1 MWKSIIYKEWIKV
14 RWYLIMLTLFGI
26 LVLGII
32 FLGVQHDKIFS
43 NANNYWYAI
52 LFNGLQYYSILKFI
66 PLLMGIVFA
75 FAQFYP
81 EIVNKRIKLT
91 FHLPLKED
99 KTIMIMIL
107 FGAISLIVS
116 YGIMFLLF
124 LIASNFF
131 FAREIVD
138 AALISIMPWFL
149 AGFGAYFLVSTI
161 ILEPIWLYRILYT
174 LATILFIPLYLVDSV
189 SGGYGPINLP
199 LAVITLIISI
209 SLLFSAYRFRKGE
222 M

>member
-14 RWYLIMLTLFGI
+14 RWYLIMLTVFGL
-26 LVLGII
+26 LVLGVI
-32 FLGVQHDKIFS
+32 FLEVQHDKIFS

-91 FHLPLKED
+91 FHLPLNED
-99 KTIMIMIL
+99 KVILIMLL
-107 FGAISLIVS
+107 FGIAGLAIS
-116 YGIMFLLF
+116 YGIMILLF
-124 LIASNFF
+124 LGASNFF
-131 FAREIVD
+131 FAKEIVN
-138 AALISIMPWFL
+138 AALISVTPWFL
-149 AGFGAYFLVSTI
+149 AGFGVYFLLSTI
-161 ILEPIWLYRILYT
+161 ILEPVWLYRILYT
-174 LATILFIPLYLVDSV
+174 LVTILFIPLYLVDSV
-189 SGGYGPINLP
+189 SGGYAPVNLP
-199 LAVITLIISI
+199 LVFLTIIISV

>member
-14 RWYLIMLTLFGI
+14 RWYLIMLTLLGI

-75 FAQFYP
+75 FAQYYP

-91 FHLPLKED
+91 FHLPLDED
-99 KTIMIMIL
+99 KVILIMML
-107 FGAISLIVS
+107 FGMVSLIIS
-116 YGIMFLLF
+116 YGIMVFLF
-124 LIASNFF
+124 WGAGSFF
-131 FAREIVD
+131 FAREIVN
-138 AALISIMPWFL
+138 AAMITITPWFL
-149 AGFGAYFLVSTI
+149 AGFGAYFLIATI

-174 LATILFIPLYLVDSV
+174 VITVLFIPLYLTDSV
-189 SGGYGPINLP
+189 SGGYSPINLS
-199 LAVITLIISI
+199 LTVFTLVISV

>member
-14 RWYLIMLTLFGI
+14 GWYLALLTVFGI

-52 LFNGLQYYSILKFI
+52 LFNGYKYYSLLKFI

-99 KTIMIMIL
+99 KVILIMLL
-107 FGAISLIVS
+107 FGTVCLMAG
-116 YGIMFLLF
+116 YGIMAGLF
-124 LIASNFF
+124 WAVSRFF
-131 FAREIVD
+131 FAVEIVN
-138 AALISIMPWFL
+138 AALISVAPWFL
-149 AGFGAYFLVSTI
+149 AGFGAYFLIGTI
-161 ILEPIWLYRILYT
+161 ILEPVWLYRILYT
-174 LATILFIPLYLVDSV
+174 ITAVLFIPLYLADSI
-189 SGGYGPINLP
+189 SGGYRPAILP
-199 LAVITLIISI
+199 LAFLTVLISV